1 MDSAHGRPYVDAGG
15 QAFDDPSP
23 DRAMN
28 HSLIVRPTLF
38 IVSAAAIAAC
48 SSGGGSSTT
57 TTAPA
62 PAPAPAASASA
73 RPATTAATAAAPT
86 SSAAVTPAM
95 IALGDSIF
103 HAASCQRCHGAD
115 AKGAR
120 NGPSLTGPTFLHI
133 KGTGSYNDFLNLI
146 MTGVPADSIKDKSHQ
161 FPMRPKGGG
170 QTPLTDD
177 QVKAVAAYVYSLS
190 HKS

>member
-1 MDSAHGRPYVDAGG
+1 
-15 QAFDDPSP
+15 
-23 DRAMN
+23 MN

-38 IVSAAAIAAC
+38 IVAAAAIAAC

-57 TTAPA
+57 TSAPA
-62 PAPAPAASASA
+62 PSASPTS
-73 RPATTAATAAAPT
+73 RPATTAAATPAAS

-103 HAASCQRCHGAD
+103 HAASCQRCHGPD
-115 AKGAR
+115 AKGR
-120 NGPSLTGPTFLHI
+120 QNGPNLTGPTFLHI
-133 KGTGSYNDFLNLI
+133 KGTGSYNDFVNII
-146 MTGVPADSIKDKSHQ
+146 MAGVPADSIKDSTHRL
-161 FPMRPKGGG
+161 PMRARGGG